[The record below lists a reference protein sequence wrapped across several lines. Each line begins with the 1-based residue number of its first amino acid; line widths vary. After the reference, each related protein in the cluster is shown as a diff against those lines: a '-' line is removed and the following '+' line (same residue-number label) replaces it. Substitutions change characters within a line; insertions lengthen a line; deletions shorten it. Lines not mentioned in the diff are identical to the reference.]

1 MSVYIIPFDQAGH
14 DLRQAAHEF
23 CSRELTLPEGA
34 AQWDLGMFA
43 KAWIAVEG
51 GKVVGV
57 SAFMFRADI
66 SVFRSV
72 SDKATTRM
80 NQRLH
85 SYFAD
90 QGLLNQDIFIQFSD
104 KEKDKLCA
112 GWKEE
117 FERAKLIP
125 ADRFLVKVKPI

>member
-1 MSVYIIPFDQAGH
+1 MSLQIIPFDSADF
-14 DLRQAAHEF
+14 DLRKAAHDF
-23 CSRELTLPEGA
+23 CRRELTLPEGETE
-34 AQWDLGMFA
+34 WNLLLFA
-43 KAWIAVEG
+43 KAWIAADE

-66 SVFRSV
+66 AVFRST

-90 QGLLNQDIFIQFSD
+90 QGLLGQDIFIQFSD
-104 KEKDKLCA
+104 KEKEKLCA

-117 FERAKLIP
+117 FERAQLRP
-125 ADRFLVKVKPI
+125 ANRYIVKVKAL

>member
-1 MSVYIIPFDQAGH
+1 MSIQIIPFDSADF
-14 DLRQAAHEF
+14 DLRKAAHDF
-23 CSRELTLPEGA
+23 CKRELTLPKGETE
-34 AQWDLGMFA
+34 WNLTLFA
-43 KAWIAVEG
+43 KAWIALED

-57 SAFMFRADI
+57 TAFMFRADI
-66 SVFRSV
+66 AVFRSTN
-72 SDKATTRM
+72 DKATTRM

-90 QGLLNQDIFIQFSD
+90 QGLLGQDIFIQFSD
-104 KEKDKLCA
+104 KEKEKLCA

-117 FERAKLIP
+117 FERAKLRP